1 MATHVFWDWN
11 GTLCD
16 DVLLALEAVNE
27 MLRKR
32 SRTPITLAD
41 YYSYIGI
48 PIRRFY
54 EHVFDL
60 NEVPM
65 EVISVEY
72 NTYYD
77 AHLREDCL
85 MPGARETLSVLR
97 DAGVKQ
103 YILTSSHKESVL
115 PTVKKLGLLPF
126 FDAVLGADD
135 WHVQSKED
143 RARSF
148 CEANG
153 LWGESLWFVGD
164 MLHDRDTANACGGSC
179 LLIPGGHQSE
189 EALRGAGNCFCPSI
203 AEVPARICMN
213 AGK

>member
-1 MATHVFWDWN
+1 MAVHVFWDWN

-32 SRTPITLAD
+32 SRAPIGLAD
-41 YYSYIGI
+41 YYSYIDV

-60 NEVPM
+60 DQLPM

-72 NTYYD
+72 QSYYD
-77 AHLREDCL
+77 AHLRKDCL
-85 MPGARETLSVLR
+85 MPGARETLSALR
-97 DAGVKQ
+97 DAGAKQ

-115 PTVKKLGLLPF
+115 PTVEKLGLLPF
-126 FDAVLGADD
+126 FDEVLGAED
-135 WHVQSKED
+135 WHVLPKED
-143 RARSF
+143 RARAF
-148 CEANG
+148 CEKNG
-153 LWGESLWFVGD
+153 LLGESLWFVGD
-164 MLHDRDTANACGGSC
+164 MLHDRDAANACGASC

-189 EALRGAGNCFCPSI
+189 ADLRGAGDCFCPSI
-203 AEVPARICMN
+203 SEVPERIL
-213 AGK
+213 GK

>member
-1 MATHVFWDWN
+1 MSIHVFWDWN

-32 SRTPITLAD
+32 SRAPITLAA
-41 YYSYIGI
+41 YYSYIDL

-60 NEVPM
+60 NQVPM

-72 NTYYD
+72 QSYYD

-85 MPGARETLSVLR
+85 MPGALETLRALR
-97 DAGVKQ
+97 NAGAKQ
-103 YILTSSHKESVL
+103 YILTSSHRESVL
-115 PTVKKLGLLPF
+115 PTVERLGLLPF
-126 FDAVLGADD
+126 FDVVLGAED
-135 WHVQSKED
+135 WHVRSKEE
-143 RARSF
+143 RARRF
-148 CEANG
+148 CEENG
-153 LWGESLWFVGD
+153 LFGESLWFIGD
-164 MLHDRDTANACGGSC
+164 MLHDREAARACGASC

-189 EALRGAGNCFCPSI
+189 EDLRNAGDCFCPSVT
-203 AEVPARICMN
+203 EVPMRIL
-213 AGK
+213 AK